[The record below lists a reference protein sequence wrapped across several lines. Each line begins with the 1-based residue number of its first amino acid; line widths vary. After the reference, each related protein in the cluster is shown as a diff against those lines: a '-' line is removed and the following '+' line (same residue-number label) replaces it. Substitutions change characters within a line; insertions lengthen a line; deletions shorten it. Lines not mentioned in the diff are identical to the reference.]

1 MLTIDNR
8 GLEIMFN
15 LNAEIESLLTGQN
28 GLGVP
33 VSFMFYDGTED
44 TYVTYMQLDKDN
56 VLAGDDT
63 ILGAVQYYDFDV
75 YSKGNYL
82 TVISNLIN
90 IMTAAGWTYQP
101 SRDSPDM
108 YERDTK
114 FYHKTICIA
123 KETEV

>member
-1 MLTIDNR
+1 
-8 GLEIMFN
+8 MFN
-15 LNAEIESLLTGQN
+15 FNQEIETLLN
-28 GLGVP
+28 GKLGVP
-33 VSFMFYDGTED
+33 VSFMFYDGDED

-56 VLAGDDT
+56 TLAGDDQ
-63 ILGAVQYYDFDV
+63 ILGCVQYYDFDV

-82 TVISNLIN
+82 AVISSLIN

-114 FYHKTICIA
+114 FYHKTVCLA
-123 KETEV
+123 KESEV